1 MEQHAPAPQSVLAPV
16 TRSAIF
22 LVVLIK
28 PDDESYSAVRDLCA
42 DIATLVRAVGHRDE
56 DAKLS
61 CVVAFGSTAWD
72 RVFDA
77 PRPAELHVL
86 PEYGPPERR
95 AISTPGDVLFHVRAE
110 RMDMCVEL
118 IAEVM
123 GRIGKAVSVIDE
135 THGFRYFENRAMV
148 GFVDG
153 TENPTGDLAH
163 DSVVVGNEDARFT
176 GGSYVIVQKYFLRMD
191 EWQAL
196 SVEEQERAIG
206 RTKLDDIELDPK
218 PINAHNALTIIEED
232 GKEIK
237 ILRDNMPFG
246 RPGHGEFGCYFIA
259 YSRSPRSTEQML
271 ENMFVGRPPGTY
283 DRLLDFSYA
292 VTGTLFFA
300 PPATFLEALAT

>member
-1 MEQHAPAPQSVLAPV
+1 M
-16 TRSAIF
+16 AIEPGE
-22 LVVLIK
+22 K
-28 PDDESYSAVRDLCA
+28 NHSAVRDLCA

-56 DAKLS
+56 DGKLS
-61 CVVAFGSTAWD
+61 CILAFGSNAWD
-72 RVFDA
+72 GLFGA
-77 PRPAELHVL
+77 PRPAELHAL

-95 AISTPGDVLFHVRAE
+95 AVSTPGDVLFHVRAE
-110 RMDMCVEL
+110 RMDMCVAL
-118 IAEVM
+118 VAEIM
-123 GRIGKAVSVIDE
+123 ERIGQAVTIIDE
-135 THGFRYFENRAMV
+135 THGFRYFDNRAMI

-163 DSVVVGNEDARFT
+163 DSVVVGNEDAPFAN
-176 GGSYVIVQKYFLRMD
+176 GSYVIVQKYFLRMD
-191 EWQAL
+191 QWRAIP
-196 SVEEQERAIG
+196 VEEQERAIG

-218 PINAHNALTIIEED
+218 PVNAHNALTIIEED

-259 YSRSPRSTEQML
+259 YSRSPRTTEQML

-283 DRLLDFSYA
+283 DRLLDFSYP

-300 PPATFLEALAT
+300 PSASFLEGLGG